1 MLSNRVLL
9 DESILG
15 LNHLWL
21 CNNRHVEQKVMESL
35 VRKVRGTRT
44 YGSAALEFAF
54 VAEGILDGYLTMSLS
69 PWDIAAG
76 IIIVNEVG
84 GMTTDM
90 KGNSLNMLTN
100 NSVLTCHPS
109 IQNSIIEDYY
119 KKGRK

>member
-21 CNNRHVEQKVMESL
+21 CNNRHVEQKVMQSL

-44 YGSAALEFAF
+44 YGSAALEFAY
-54 VAEGILDGYLTMSLS
+54 VAEGIMDGYLALTLS

-76 IIIVNEVG
+76 IVIVNEVG
-84 GMTTDM
+84 GKTTNI
-90 KGNSLNMLTN
+90 KGNAINLLNKS
-100 NSVLTCHPS
+100 SVLTCNQQIHDV
-109 IQNSIIEDYY
+109 IVGHLLKYV
-119 KKGRK
+119 